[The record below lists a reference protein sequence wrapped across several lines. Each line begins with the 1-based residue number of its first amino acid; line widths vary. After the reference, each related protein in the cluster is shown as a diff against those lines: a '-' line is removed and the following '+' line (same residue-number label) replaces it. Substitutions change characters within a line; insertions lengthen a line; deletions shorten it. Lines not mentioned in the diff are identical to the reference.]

1 MTRSEPLP
9 SLRRRSRRLRWR
21 AWVAR
26 YVIASLALPA
36 LGPLPW
42 LVASFELDAHAAA
55 PHHSHTHDDAHD
67 GHYHHHHHDGD
78 VPGSPTHPAD
88 HDCFAC
94 QVLAQLAR
102 CCELPSLVPPQAPHA
117 PVATTLPRLEPP
129 LRVALAFFLA
139 PPARGPP
146 L

>member
-1 MTRSEPLP
+1 MMRSEPLP
-9 SLRRRSRRLRWR
+9 TSLRRPSRRRRWR

-26 YVIASLALPA
+26 YLIASLALPA

-55 PHHSHTHDDAHD
+55 PQHSHAHDDAHA
-67 GHYHHHHHDGD
+67 GHHHHHDGD

-94 QVLAQLAR
+94 QVLAQLSR
-102 CCELPSLVPPQAPHA
+102 CCDLPSSALSQAPHA
-117 PVATTLPRLEPP
+117 PVATTLPRVEPP